1 MPRFVFE
8 RVQRAVAS
16 MARRIVA
23 PSGRVPAP
31 AERLADRDGADEEI
45 LVAQV
50 HEVAAG

>member
-31 AERLADRDGADEEI
+31 ASGSPIATALTRKSS
-45 LVAQV
+45 
-50 HEVAAG
+50 